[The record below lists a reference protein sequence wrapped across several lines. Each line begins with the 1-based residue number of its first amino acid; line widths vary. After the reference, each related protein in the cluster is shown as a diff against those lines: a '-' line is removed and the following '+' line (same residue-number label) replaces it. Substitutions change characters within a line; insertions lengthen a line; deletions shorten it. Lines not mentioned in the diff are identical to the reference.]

1 MITDENSTKDE
12 LFQKH
17 DVALRAFILDPKNDT
32 RSALYASNVALD
44 ALKKELNGRELD
56 AFSQRYWDQVVRVHS
71 EMRTQVRQAG
81 KG

>member
-12 LFQKH
+12 LFWKH

-32 RSALYASNVALD
+32 RGALYASNVALD
-44 ALKKELNGRELD
+44 ALKNELNGRELD

-71 EMRTQVRQAG
+71 EMRTQVGQG
-81 KG
+81 G